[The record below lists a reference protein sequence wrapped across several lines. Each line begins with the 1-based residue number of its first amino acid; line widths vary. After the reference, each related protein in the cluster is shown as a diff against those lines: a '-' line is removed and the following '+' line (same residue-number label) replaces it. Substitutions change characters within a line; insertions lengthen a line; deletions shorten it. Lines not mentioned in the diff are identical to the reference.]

1 MPHAHGIPRAG
12 GTAAGPALDAA
23 PDTAL
28 DTAPGTA
35 SGGVFGTAPDTDPG
49 TAAGA
54 PVGISVAAPAYNE
67 AENIAAAVTEWRDYL
82 RRHPA
87 VGAWE
92 IVVCDDGS
100 TDATRAVLADLQ
112 RECPELVVVGFDRN
126 RGAGAAIAAAIAA
139 TRLDWVVLLDS
150 DGQFPIANL
159 DRFLP
164 RLQAG
169 DEIAFSGARIRK
181 ADGLAYRWGSAAS
194 GAVSNLLHRTRYRDF
209 NSIFKVV
216 RGPLLRAL
224 PLESGG
230 MNCSTEITARVAEV
244 GHTWVEIP
252 IEHRERG
259 GGSRGWRFWRGARDR
274 ALFVGYLGYRRWL
287 LRRGVLRLPDASGA
301 EEVR

>member
-1 MPHAHGIPRAG
+1 MPYTHDVPRAG
-12 GTAAGPALDAA
+12 GAATDPSAGPATGAA
-23 PDTAL
+23 T
-28 DTAPGTA
+28 
-35 SGGVFGTAPDTDPG
+35 
-49 TAAGA
+49 GA

-67 AENIAAAVTEWRDYL
+67 ADNIAAAVTEWRDYL
-82 RRHPA
+82 ESHPA

-100 TDATRAVLADLQ
+100 TDATRAILTDLQ
-112 RECPELVVVGFDRN
+112 RRCPELVVVGFDRN

-159 DRFLP
+159 DRFLT

-169 DEIAFSGARIRK
+169 DGTAFSGARIHK
-181 ADGLAYRWGSAAS
+181 ADALAYRWGSAAS

-244 GHTWVEIP
+244 GHAWVEIP

-287 LRRGVLRLPDASGA
+287 LRRGVLRAPDAPSA